1 MPTKYSLNKFLKL
14 WEKENYD
21 HLVKV
26 IPLND
31 KQGDILVIIENNFGK
46 YTKKF
51 SYLKITDEIN
61 IKVKI
66 NQIGTEGSLYLNSD
80 VKVIDNNESNV
91 LFMTLA
97 RLIDHITYKDFDYIP
112 EHIEKRI
119 KDYLKFH
126 NEEYTFVV
134 KDSDE
139 ILPHLKPLE

>member
-1 MPTKYSLNKFLKL
+1 MPTKYPLNKFLKL
-14 WEKENYD
+14 WEKDNYD

-31 KQGDILVIIENNFGK
+31 KQGDILVTIENSYGE

-51 SYLKITDEIN
+51 SYLKIVDEFDT
-61 IKVKI
+61 KVKI
-66 NQIGTEGSLYLNSD
+66 NQIGVDGSIYLNSD